1 MGLSSSSLKNM
12 IGFEIRIN
20 NREPVIITSYDV
32 AFVMVNC
39 NYSFDDNIYIGVIE
53 DAFSGTLAAK
63 NAGIGCCLH

>member
-1 MGLSSSSLKNM
+1 MGLSSSSLKKIM

-39 NYSFDDNIYIGVIE
+39 NYSFDDNIYIG
-53 DAFSGTLAAK
+53 GQTL
-63 NAGIGCCLH
+63 